1 MVIKKKH
8 AALLLRLS
16 DKWKEGIG
24 LDKIVDKLSDEDLAY
39 LEHLYLAG
47 LIDEDDGTY
56 TLTYSGEL
64 ILDVLENL
72 IKEGKLK
79 DVEMWDDSFRW
90 IGSEVIAMIEV
101 GLISRGEVD
110 DNIKKALSERGFI
123 SDDGVLSPYASS
135 VWDAYNEADVK
146 LRITS
151 KIGDYIK
158 KIPPGPGFAKH
169 LPKGL
174 DELLTLESMRLIAFS
189 VPTSD
194 VYSLTG
200 LGQQIRAALLNGT
213 PFGDVYINEEMLD
226 IVVELNDE
234 NIRGEGALLERM
246 QSLGYIDSSNR
257 LLPAGKHLL
266 SAARIYYDGP
276 ITTNPSVHFTK
287 EELFILSKIKELSGN
302 DATTVKTLKEITDK
316 EFSDYDVYEGIYTL
330 ESYRLIKPVVAQ
342 DGNIGY
348 VLTNKGEETLKI
360 INSDKTVEIDAL
372 GVKAI
377 TVTRM
382 EYSAP
387 DVKWLEIAEKEG
399 LVGKAYPSKK
409 GRFMAEIA
417 TRTVKYPYITGEMRE
432 ILELVPYEKG
442 ITLKKLIELSG
453 KEESKVFYLLERL
466 DAQGVVDALPDN
478 VYTLTEIGRL
488 IKRAIRA
495 VPQGTK
501 HVVTPTL
508 SRILLALWDLS
519 DRNRRIMVSENL
531 KKVEKMLDLPRE
543 VIEREILTGKRNRF
557 LNDKVVL
564 EPGKVLLDAL
574 TLYEDIRDIW
584 EEVLV

>member
-1 MVIKKKH
+1 MIIRKKH

-24 LDKIVDKLSDEDLAY
+24 LDKVLDKLSDDDLEH

-47 LIDEDDGTY
+47 IIDENEGIY

-64 ILDVLENL
+64 VLDVLEHL
-72 IKEGKLK
+72 IKEGKLQ
-79 DVEMWDDSFRW
+79 DVESWDDAFRW

-101 GLISRGEVD
+101 GLISKGEID
-110 DNIKKALSERGFI
+110 DNVKKALSERGFV

-135 VWDAYNEADVK
+135 IWEAYNEADVK

-151 KIGDYIK
+151 KVGDYIK
-158 KIPPGPGFAKH
+158 SIPPGPGMAKF
-169 LPKGL
+169 LPKGT

-194 VYSLTG
+194 VYALTG

-213 PFGDVYINEEMLD
+213 PFGNVYVDEEMLD
-226 IVVELNDE
+226 VIMKLNEE
-234 NIRGEGALLERM
+234 NIPDEEGLLERM
-246 QSLGYIDSSNR
+246 QALGYIDSSNR

-266 SAARIYYDGP
+266 SAARIYFDGP

-287 EELFILSKIKELSGN
+287 EELFVLSKIKELSSEEV
-302 DATTVKTLKEITDK
+302 ATVKALKEATLKE
-316 EFSDYDVYEGIYTL
+316 FSEYDVYEGIHTL
-330 ESYRLIKPVVAQ
+330 ESYRLIKPALSSK
-342 DGNIGY
+342 GEIGY
-348 VLTNKGEETLKI
+348 LLTNKGKDTIEIVES
-360 INSDKTVEIDAL
+360 NKTVEIDAL

-387 DVKWLEIAEKEG
+387 DIKWLEISEKEG
-399 LVGKAYPSKK
+399 LVGNGFPSKK
-409 GRFMAEIA
+409 GRFMAELA
-417 TRTVKYPYITGEMRE
+417 SRTIKYPYITGDMRDV
-432 ILELVPYEKG
+432 LDLVPYEKG
-442 ITLKKLIELSG
+442 IPLKKLVELSG
-453 KEESKVFYLLERL
+453 KEEETVFYLLERL

-488 IKRAIRA
+488 IKRAVRA
-495 VPQGTK
+495 VPLGTK
-501 HVVTPTL
+501 HVVTPLL
-508 SRILLALWDLS
+508 SRILLALWELS
-519 DRNRRIMVSENL
+519 DKAHRIPVADNL

-543 VIEREILTGKRNRF
+543 VIDREILIGKRNRF

-574 TLYEDIRDIW
+574 VLYEDIRDIW

>member
-1 MVIKKKH
+1 MVIKKEH

-16 DKWKEGIG
+16 EKWKEGIG
-24 LDKIVDKLSDEDLAY
+24 LDKIVDKLTDSELEY

-47 LIDEDDGTY
+47 IIDEDEGTY
-56 TLTYSGEL
+56 NLTYSGEL
-64 ILDVLENL
+64 LLDVLENL

-79 DVEMWDDSFRW
+79 EVDKWDESFRW

-101 GLISRGEVD
+101 GLISKGEID
-110 DNIKKALSERGFI
+110 DNIKKALAERGFV
-123 SDDGVLSPYASS
+123 SDDGILSPYASS
-135 VWDAYNEADVK
+135 IWEAYNEADVK
-146 LRITS
+146 LRITA
-151 KIGDYIK
+151 KVGDYIK
-158 KIPPGPGFAKH
+158 KIPPGPGFVKH
-169 LPKGL
+169 LPKGT

-213 PFGDVYINEEMLD
+213 PFGNIYVNEEMLEV
-226 IVVELNDE
+226 ILELNNE
-234 NIRGEGALLERM
+234 NISSEEGLLEKM
-246 QSLGYIDSSNR
+246 QALGYIDSSNR

-287 EELFILSKIKELSGN
+287 EELFVLSKIEELSKNGVV
-302 DATTVKTLKEITDK
+302 TLKTLKEVVKK

-330 ESYRLIKPVVAQ
+330 ESYRLIKPVMS
-342 DGNIGY
+342 DRGELGY
-348 VLTNKGEETLKI
+348 VLTPRGEDTIKTVD
-360 INSDKTVEIDAL
+360 NNTVEIDAL

-387 DVKWLEIAEKEG
+387 DVKWLKIAEKEG
-399 LVGKAYPSKK
+399 LVGNGYPSKK
-409 GRFMAEIA
+409 GRFMAELA
-417 TRTVKYPYITGEMRE
+417 SRTVKYPYVTGDMRE

-442 ITLKKLIELSG
+442 ITLNKLVKLSG
-453 KEESKVFYLLERL
+453 KEERVVLYLLERL
-466 DAQGVVDALPDN
+466 DAEGIVDALPDN
-478 VYTLTEIGRL
+478 VYTLTEIGRFV
-488 IKRAIRA
+488 KRAVRA

-501 HVVTPTL
+501 HVITPDL
-508 SRILLALWDLS
+508 ARILLALWELS
-519 DRNRRIMVSENL
+519 DGSSRIKVSENL
-531 KKVEKMLDLPRE
+531 KKVEKMLELPRE
-543 VIEREILTGKRNRF
+543 VIEKEILTGKRNRF
-557 LNDKVVL
+557 LNDRVVL

-574 TLYEDIRDIW
+574 SLYEDIRDIW